1 MRRNRSQAFA
11 STLLTTV
18 KEELPSYLLAHFN
31 EHYVS
36 LLRFA
41 EDQISESIGS
51 GTSPSP
57 TALLYD
63 AAGRRYRVRYT
74 ALPTNLQGTGIIRAS
89 NTSNFHDTK
98 GYPTV
103 FQARSLKRQGEKQK
117 IEKIAKNLDPD
128 RLLLPHADPT
138 FGAPV
143 VWQGNGEKG
152 TDPNVYYVLGGNSRT
167 LAFLLAD
174 DAKYVEY
181 AARAKELWPNVW
193 PKSPPPP
200 GQRFLIVRLVY
211 AEDCPTLQSAAKL
224 SESCQITF
232 DQAQALAG
240 ATQQSMAGKET
251 PLGEAL
257 SLVRALGVE
266 DLAAEIPAF
275 NWSGVVA
282 RDTVGNFLDQP
293 GNTVFL
299 NTIRKK
305 LGAERFDSYMGDP
318 DNAAKLINSVLI
330 GFLPR
335 EIIDEGFGSER
346 EERAM
351 MAALP
356 IMVTLA
362 MREKNR
368 EIPAGWSL
376 LPHLADARIFAEA
389 VRNLSFPQIVAEID
403 RMNRQE
409 LLTLKDADGTPI
421 SVLADRITPLGILLA
436 LTFKRAKDLRDPATG
451 IEQVLT
457 PYAREAVRSVDD
469 YPTRAMGLFGSPKTM
484 PAQYPARTL
493 GQALAEARSGPA
505 APPIIVE
512 TRASMRPNRRR
523 R

>member
-1 MRRNRSQAFA
+1 
-11 STLLTTV
+11 
-18 KEELPSYLLAHFN
+18 
-31 EHYVS
+31 
-36 LLRFA
+36 
-41 EDQISESIGS
+41 
-51 GTSPSP
+51 
-57 TALLYD
+57 
-63 AAGRRYRVRYT
+63 
-74 ALPTNLQGTGIIRAS
+74 LPTNTQGTGVVRAS

-98 GYPTV
+98 GYPVV

-117 IEKIAKNLDPD
+117 IEKIAQNLDPD
-128 RLLLPHADPT
+128 RLLLPHSDPT

-143 VWQGNGEKG
+143 VWRGNGERG
-152 TDPNVYYVLGGNSRT
+152 TSPDLYYVLGGNSRT

-174 DAKYVEY
+174 DERY
-181 AARAKELWPNVW
+181 AAYAERAQQLWPTVW
-193 PKSPPPP
+193 PKEPPPP
-200 GQRFLIVRLVY
+200 GERYLITRLVY
-211 AEDCPTLQSAAKL
+211 SDDCPSIQDAAEL
-224 SESCQITF
+224 TENCQIVF

-240 ATQQSMAGKET
+240 ATQQSMSGRET

-275 NWSGVVA
+275 NWSGVIA
-282 RDTVGNFLDQP
+282 RDTVNDFREQA
-293 GNTVFL
+293 GNTAFL
-299 NTIRKK
+299 STIRKK
-305 LGAERFDSYMGDP
+305 LGGERFDSYMGDP

-362 MREKNR
+362 MQEKNR
-368 EIPAGWSL
+368 DIPAGWSL
-376 LPHLADARIFAEA
+376 LPHLADARTFAES

-457 PYAREAVRSVDD
+457 PYAREAVRSADD
-469 YPTRAMGLFGSPKTM
+469 YPPRAMGLFGPPKTM

-493 GQALAEARSGPA
+493 GQALAEARSGPGVA
-505 APPIIVE
+505 PIIVE
-512 TRASMRPNRRR
+512 TRASMRSNRRSR
-523 R
+523 